1 MLTLNTNGEG
11 SKCRDRMLWVTEK
24 YYAKLYASKIKI
36 NKHQQIH
43 VVFQT
48 TNGIML
54 QNEKLVKA
62 SSKNGIVTD
71 PFKDAEEFHYK

>member
-1 MLTLNTNGEG
+1 MGNWEVLCKTLCFKNKNKQTPTDTRGV
-11 SKCRDRMLWVTEK
+11 SKV
-24 YYAKLYASKIKI
+24 
-36 NKHQQIH
+36 
-43 VVFQT
+43 T